1 MKVQNLLMRDMIYAD
16 LNSKSSEGVLKEM
29 VEFLKEKNIIHREKD
44 IIERLIQREKLGS
57 TAISEGFAIPH
68 CKTKGI
74 KQPIVLMALSR
85 EGVNFNAADGKPVHI
100 FFLVLSA
107 PENPSLNLQILAA
120 IAHLIRKSKNFKK
133 KIMGAD
139 NVSAIY
145 DIVRQEEE
153 KIYEQE

>member
-1 MKVQNLLMRDMIYAD
+1 MRDMIFTD
-16 LNSKSSEGVLKEM
+16 LKPRNQEDALKAM

-68 CKTKGI
+68 CKIKGI
-74 KQPIVLMALSR
+74 KQPVVLMAISR
-85 EGVNFNAADGKPVHI
+85 EGVDFNAVDAKPAHI

-139 NVSAIY
+139 NISAIY
-145 DIVRQEEE
+145 DIVRQEED

>member
-1 MKVQNLLMRDMIYAD
+1 MRDMIFTD
-16 LNSKSSEGVLKEM
+16 LKPNNLEGALKAM
-29 VEFLKEKNIIHREKD
+29 VEFLKGKNIIHREKD

-68 CKTKGI
+68 CKIKGI
-74 KQPIVLMALSR
+74 KQPIVLMAISR
-85 EGVNFNAADGKPVHI
+85 EGVDFNAIDAKPAHI

-139 NVSAIY
+139 NISAIY
-145 DIVRQEEE
+145 DIVRQEED